1 MTRVLRVSAIALS
14 VLLCAA
20 PARAAQVVVGITSAF
35 TFGTHEERQGR
46 DTVPLLPVPL
56 ITLRVPLRRFE
67 FVAEGVPP
75 LGPIPYRSAY
85 NGTSQSTLLSYAH
98 AALRYKLDSHFS
110 VGIGETLY
118 NQRTTYVQT
127 RVFYGYLY
135 MQDGSKVPA
144 TVTSTSSQVDA
155 SRVPGMRFEVRGQWQ
170 IGRVQWVA
178 AELAVTPAMHAVV
191 RAANRFQTSIATTAP
206 IKQPPAFSYSFPA
219 PETGSEVDASVTAG
233 RRFGSFTLLYGVR
246 YLNYIAH
253 FNAGGTLAD
262 RNTLVLP
269 FIGFERTFGH

>member
-1 MTRVLRVSAIALS
+1 MTRVLRVTAMALS
-14 VLLCAA
+14 FLLCAV
-20 PARAAQVVVGITSAF
+20 PARAAQVAVGITSAF

-46 DTVPLLPVPL
+46 DAVPLLPVPL

-75 LGPIPYRSAY
+75 LGPIPYRSSY
-85 NGTSQSTLLSYAH
+85 DGTSQSTLLSYAH
-98 AALRYKLDSHFS
+98 AALRYKLDAHFS

-127 RVFYGYLY
+127 RVYHGYIY
-135 MQDGSKVPA
+135 MSDGSKVPA
-144 TVTSTSSQVDA
+144 TVTATTSQVDA

-170 IGRVQWVA
+170 IGRAQWIA

-191 RAANRFQTSIATTAP
+191 RASNRFEDSIVTTAP
-206 IKQPPAFSYSFPA
+206 IASPKPFSYSFPA

-233 RRFGSFTLLYGVR
+233 RRFGSYTLLYGVR

-253 FNAGGTLAD
+253 FNATGTLAD

-269 FIGFERTFGH
+269 FLGFERAFGH

>member
-14 VLLCAA
+14 LLLCAV
-20 PARAAQVVVGITSAF
+20 PARAAQVAVGITSAF

-46 DTVPLLPVPL
+46 DAVPLLPIPL

-85 NGTSQSTLLSYAH
+85 DGTSQSTLLSYAH
-98 AALRYKLDSHFS
+98 AALRYRLDRHFS
-110 VGIGETLY
+110 IGIGETLY

-127 RVFYGYLY
+127 QVFHGYVY
-135 MQDGSKVPA
+135 TPGQDKVPL
-144 TVTSTSSQVDA
+144 TLTQTRTQVDA
-155 SRVPGMRFEVRGQWQ
+155 SRVPGMRFELRGQWQ
-170 IGRVQWVA
+170 IGKAQWIAGEV
-178 AELAVTPAMHAVV
+178 AVTPAMHAVV
-191 RAANRFQTSIATTAP
+191 RATNRFESSIVTAAP
-206 IKQPPAFSYSFPA
+206 IPAPKPFSYTFPA
-219 PETGSEVDASVTAG
+219 PETGSEVDASLTSG
-233 RRFGSFTLLYGVR
+233 RRFGSYTLLFGVR

-253 FNAGGTLAD
+253 FNATGTLAD

-269 FIGFERTFGH
+269 FVGFERTFGH